1 MIERDRVLTVEI
13 HKKISRI
20 SIWIVEPAY
29 LIS

>member
-1 MIERDRVLTVEI
+1 MIERDRVTVEI
-13 HKKISRI
+13 HKKVSRI